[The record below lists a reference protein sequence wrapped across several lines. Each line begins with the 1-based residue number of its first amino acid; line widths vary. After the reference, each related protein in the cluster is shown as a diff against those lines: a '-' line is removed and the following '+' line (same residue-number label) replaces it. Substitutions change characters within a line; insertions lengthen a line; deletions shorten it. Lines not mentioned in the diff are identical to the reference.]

1 MSAIPYNVTQATRHP
16 AIWMGERGSIA
27 IVPGG
32 ALEGNVAKI
41 GQFLKNVAFLW
52 IPILKEVREEMK
64 VPHTPL
70 SCLIHKGGHALV
82 EQIL

>member
-32 ALEGNVAKI
+32 CSG
-41 GQFLKNVAFLW
+41 GQHCENWAISKKNVAFLW

-64 VPHTPL
+64 VPPYTIEL
-70 SCLIHKGGHALV
+70 SDS
-82 EQIL
+82 